1 MCNQEMLNKLLNLSK
16 TKLFTIVLFSGL
28 LAFFTIGT
36 NWNEN
41 YLGENID
48 NSYASDF
55 LNETNEFRLNPEW
68 SICDARPQTQTYLFI
83 AFVIIAP
90 HQFEQRNHIRNTW
103 ASKQFSSDVKVIFT
117 VALSKNETVNDLLL
131 KEFNLYRD
139 ILQLGN
145 LYDSYYNCT
154 VKIMKTYKWIARY
167 CSNTRYML
175 KICDDVIVNT
185 PQLINDFKN
194 ITYKL
199 NHIYGYGIYGVGP
212 IRDPGN
218 KWYVS
223 EKEFNESGYDP
234 YIQGTN

>member
-1 MCNQEMLNKLLNLSK
+1 MCNLEMLNKLLNLSK

-28 LAFFTIGT
+28 LVFFTIGN

-41 YLGENID
+41 YLSENID

-55 LNETNEFRLNPEW
+55 LIETNEFRLNPEW

-103 ASKQFSSDVKVIFT
+103 ANKQFSSDVKVIFT

-131 KEFNLYRD
+131 KEFNIYRD

-154 VKIMKTYKWIARY
+154 VKIMKTYNI
-167 CSNTRYML
+167 
-175 KICDDVIVNT
+175 KIFICKKAFF
-185 PQLINDFKN
+185 Q
-194 ITYKL
+194 
-199 NHIYGYGIYGVGP
+199 
-212 IRDPGN
+212 
-218 KWYVS
+218 
-223 EKEFNESGYDP
+223 
-234 YIQGTN
+234 